1 MTETASFVLIHREML
16 IEQQKLTQCA
26 DLPLPIE
33 RSLVHLAQGIGLNP
47 IEVSNYSG
55 DFLVEVGR
63 HLCRELL
70 LRPLRGMY
78 RSIMPSL
85 NSAGDHQDSEHEQS
99 NERQLLTRHR
109 IPPFD
114 H

>member
-1 MTETASFVLIHREML
+1 MTETASFILLYREAL
-16 IEQQKLTQCA
+16 IEQQQLSQSA

-33 RSLVHLAQGIGLNP
+33 RSLVHLAQGIGLNA
-47 IEVSNYSG
+47 IEVSNDSG
-55 DFLVEVGR
+55 NFLVEVRR
-63 HLCRELL
+63 HLSRELL
-70 LRPLRGMY
+70 RRSRGMY
-78 RSIMPSL
+78 RAIMPSL
-85 NSAGDHQDSEHEQS
+85 NSAGDHQDSERKQT